1 MKSLLEAHT
10 LRKYVTNN
18 DISSIVLEILDYGK
32 PIVWIFSQIY
42 IHCHHISSLKLAIK
56 KKKKKKSAIRSI
68 YTMEMSKQLQI
79 CFFFLSFSREPS
91 VQKRINLTGLWLL
104 SLERP
109 AC

>member
-56 KKKKKKSAIRSI
+56 KKKKKEI
-68 YTMEMSKQLQI
+68 
-79 CFFFLSFSREPS
+79 
-91 VQKRINLTGLWLL
+91 GH
-104 SLERP
+104 
-109 AC
+109 

>member
-32 PIVWIFSQIY
+32 PIVWIFSQVY
-42 IHCHHISSLKLAIK
+42 IHCHHVSSLKL
-56 KKKKKKSAIRSI
+56 AIRSI

-79 CFFFLSFSREPS
+79 CFFFLSFFFQRAQCAE
-91 VQKRINLTGLWLL
+91 KN
-104 SLERP
+104 
-109 AC
+109 

>member
-18 DISSIVLEILDYGK
+18 GISSIVLEILDYGK
-32 PIVWIFSQIY
+32 PIVWIFSQAY
-42 IHCHHISSLKLAIK
+42 IHCHHVSSLKL
-56 KKKKKKSAIRSI
+56 AIRSI

-79 CFFFLSFSREPS
+79 CFFFFLSFSREPS